1 VPTTILLVDDHQV
14 VRKGLRSLLESFPE
28 FQVIGEAEDTTSAL
42 KLIGDLKPGI
52 VVSELAIKGASGVEL
67 TQRIAEVSPET
78 RMIIFSLDSNEDH
91 VLEAMRAGVQAYVLK
106 EADLNELIAAIRQVS
121 LKHRYLSPPLLELG
135 IEAFLQKK
143 KPGGNDA
150 YETLT
155 TREREVLQLAAQ
167 GFNNAEIADRL
178 FISSR
183 TVEIHRANLLRKLG
197 LRTQRNQ
204 LYEYAIQRGILP
216 EKRHDNQAAAQSAQD
231 TAKEAPQT
239 PKSDES

>member
-1 VPTTILLVDDHQV
+1 MPTSIVLVDDHQV

-28 FQVIGEAEDTTSAL
+28 FQVVGEADDSASAL
-42 KLIGDLKPGI
+42 VLVTEMKPDI
-52 VVSELAIKGASGVEL
+52 VVSELMVKGFSGIEL
-67 TQRIAEVSPET
+67 THKISEVSPDT
-78 RMIIFSLDSNEDH
+78 RVIIFSLDSNEDH
-91 VLEAMRAGVQAYVLK
+91 VLEAMRSGVQGYVLK
-106 EADLNELIAAIRQVS
+106 EANLDELIAAIKQVTA
-121 LKHRYLSPPLLELG
+121 KHRYLSPPLLELG

-143 KPGGNDA
+143 KPDGTDA

-216 EKRHDNQAAAQSAQD
+216 EKR
-231 TAKEAPQT
+231 KEVQES
-239 PKSDES
+239 PKEPPEPPKQPTVNPT